1 MSGVEYRFNA
11 SVHSLGSGE
20 EGRLVTFYLMD
31 TRPNRNGWAVTDGA
45 LEAALPTLL
54 GKPLGCIPGYRVNHV
69 HRPLVVGRWVD
80 AEKPDGYALATAE
93 VTDPVAWKRLAAGEW
108 GPVSVVIRAGRV
120 TCSLCGADVTAA
132 PDEHILTGRAH
143 EVVEVFAFEGVDFV
157 SEPAYP
163 EAGPLGLAGASSVDG
178 RGLHLSLSRWDGTTG
193 SRGSASKPGEK
204 EGEMSGEQTQQH
216 ELETLRAENA
226 QLRAAIQRQES
237 ERHEACVERA
247 VEARLRAGLTRAR
260 DAEATRLRHLEDE
273 ALSLMAEDAE
283 AMAARLTRAAAW
295 PKTRNTTT
303 DGEVFEASM
312 EEARMRLF
320 GHRRQA

>member
-1 MSGVEYRFNA
+1 LSGVEYRFNA
-11 SVHSLGSGE
+11 SVHGLGSGE
-20 EGRLVTFYLMD
+20 EGQLATFYLMD

-45 LEAALPTLL
+45 LESALPTLL

-93 VTDPVAWKRLAAGEW
+93 VTDPVAWGRIAAGEW

-132 PDEHILTGRAH
+132 PDEHVLTGRAH
-143 EVVEVFAFEGVDFV
+143 EVVESFSFEGVDFV
-157 SEPAYP
+157 SEPAYS
-163 EAGPLGLAGASSVDG
+163 EAGPLGLKGTASADG

-193 SRGSASKPGEK
+193 SRGSASKPGGK

-247 VEARLRAGLTRAR
+247 VEARLRAGLAVAR
-260 DAEATRLRHLEDE
+260 DAEADRLMHLDEE
-273 ALSLMAEDAE
+273 ALTLMAEDAE

-295 PKTRNTTT
+295 PKARNTKT
-303 DGEVFEASM
+303 DGEGLDASM

-320 GHRRQA
+320 GHGRRA